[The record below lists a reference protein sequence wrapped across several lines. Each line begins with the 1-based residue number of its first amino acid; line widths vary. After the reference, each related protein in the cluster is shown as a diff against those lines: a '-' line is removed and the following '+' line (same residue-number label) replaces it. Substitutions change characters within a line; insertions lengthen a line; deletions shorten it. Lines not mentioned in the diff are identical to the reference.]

1 MRPEVPRT
9 PDPEPPVYAVISDR
23 SRQLG
28 VRVGD
33 VVVCDPS
40 AEAEAGKSITF
51 DRVLLLSNEGEVTI
65 GKPTVDGA
73 TVTGEVLGAFRGKKE
88 VVFRFKRR
96 KNVRVKNGH
105 RQDYVRVKITGINA

>member
-1 MRPEVPRT
+1 
-9 PDPEPPVYAVISDR
+9 VYAVISDR
-23 SRQLG
+23 SRQIG

-40 AEAEAGKSITF
+40 PEAADGASITF
-51 DRVLLLSNEGEVTI
+51 DRVLLLADEGEVTV
-65 GKPTVDGA
+65 GKPTVEGA
-73 TVTGEVLGAFRGKKE
+73 TVTGEVLGSFRGKKE

-105 RQDYVRVKITGINA
+105 RQDYVRVKITGIHA

>member
-1 MRPEVPRT
+1 
-9 PDPEPPVYAVISDR
+9 VYAVISDR

-40 AEAEAGKSITF
+40 AEAAPGASITF
-51 DRVLLLSNEGEVTI
+51 DRVLLVADEGDVKVGAPTI
-65 GKPTVDGA
+65 EGA
-73 TVTGEVLGAFRGKKE
+73 TVTGEVLGGFRGKKE

-96 KNVRVKNGH
+96 KNVRVKRGH
-105 RQDYVRVKITGINA
+105 RQPYTRVRITGIQG